1 MSITCLSEQ
10 SIALGSTPV
19 AIPDFTNGRWMEKHP
34 MPKSCFSLDTVH
46 EDMFE

>member
-19 AIPDFTNGRWMEKHP
+19 AIPDFTNGRWMENHP